1 MATKPASAA
10 KKLTTSNTK
19 QEMLN
24 AYNELLGQLEEQQ
37 EAESKPE
44 AKVEQRITAE
54 AVAVADEITN
64 EGVVNKVGQ
73 LRSDVGRLLAQVSEK
88 LEEQTDRYAK
98 ISKAIAFKEKE
109 LAEIYEIQK
118 SALSL
123 AALIQAQQQKRDD
136 FEAEMTAKREQLAEE
151 IESTR
156 AGWTDEKKRYEA
168 ELKERDAAETRR
180 RKREEEEYRYAF
192 AREQQLAKDQF
203 ADEKGK
209 IERELADR
217 KAEVEKDLAQRE
229 RAVADR
235 EAELNDLRRQV
246 AAFPKQLDEAVA
258 RAVKETTARLQADAA
273 SREQLLQREFAGER
287 NVSTTRIAAL
297 EQTVKE
303 QAEHLAR
310 LSQQSERAYGQVQEI
325 AVRAIEGSSSFKS
338 LTNLQQMLADQARKP
353 VQEK

>member
-1 MATKPASAA
+1 MAQKPPPS
-10 KKLTTSNTK
+10 KKLSTSNTK

-24 AYNELLGQLEEQQ
+24 AYNELLGHLQEQQ

-44 AKVEQRITAE
+44 AKVEQRMISE

-64 EGVVNKVGQ
+64 EGVVKQIGQ

-88 LEEQTDRYAK
+88 LEEQTERYAK
-98 ISKAIAFKEKE
+98 ISKAIVFKEKE
-109 LAEIYEIQK
+109 LADIYEIQK

-123 AALIQAQQQKRDD
+123 AALIQAQQQKREE
-136 FEAEMTAKREQLAEE
+136 FEHEMAEKRAQLADE

-156 AGWTDEKKRYEA
+156 AAWIEEKKGYEA
-168 ELKERDAAETRR
+168 EIKERDAVEAKR
-180 RKREEEEYRYAF
+180 RKREEDEYRYAF
-192 AREQQLAKDQF
+192 AREQQLAKDKF
-203 ADEKGK
+203 ADEQAK

-217 KAEVEKDLAQRE
+217 KAAVEKDLSQRE
-229 RAVADR
+229 RAIAER
-235 EAELNDLRRQV
+235 EAELNELRQKV
-246 AAFPKQLDEAVA
+246 AAFPKQLDDATA
-258 RAVKETTARLQADAA
+258 RAIKETTARLQAESA

-287 NVSTTRIAAL
+287 NVLTTRIAAL

-325 AVRAIEGSSSFKS
+325 AVRAIEGSSNFKS
-338 LTNLQQMLADQARKP
+338 LTSLQQMLNEQARKSG
-353 VQEK
+353 QEK